1 MFLLFSLFSG
11 RQLSWAC
18 WLTFQ
23 VFRISLSQYLPNP
36 LLLRLE
42 ECLESRYTPVENTPV
57 QNMSSL
63 YWRRS
68 ILVNCSLF
76 CFFYYLFDFRGLD
89 VFSAPAN
96 ALLKILFSF
105 RRSWNFFDKSPSVSL
120 IILFCCG
127 NSACFPYILS
137 YSSQKLCTSCWL
149 FIFSNSLLALIW
161 RLAAMTWFKN
171 CLEQSL
177 VPKQFLN
184 RQSLVLQSV
193 ISVNDA
199 KYIYF

>member
-1 MFLLFSLFSG
+1 
-11 RQLSWAC
+11 
-18 WLTFQ
+18 
-23 VFRISLSQYLPNP
+23 
-36 LLLRLE
+36 
-42 ECLESRYTPVENTPV
+42 
-57 QNMSSL
+57 MSSL

-68 ILVNCSLF
+68 ILINCSLF
-76 CFFYYLFDFRGLD
+76 FFFYYCLFDFRGLD

-96 ALLKILFSF
+96 ALLKILFLF

-127 NSACFPYILS
+127 NSVCFPYILS

-161 RLAAMTWFKN
+161 RLATMTWFKN
-171 CLEQSL
+171 CLEQSF

-184 RQSLVLQSV
+184 RQSLVLQSA